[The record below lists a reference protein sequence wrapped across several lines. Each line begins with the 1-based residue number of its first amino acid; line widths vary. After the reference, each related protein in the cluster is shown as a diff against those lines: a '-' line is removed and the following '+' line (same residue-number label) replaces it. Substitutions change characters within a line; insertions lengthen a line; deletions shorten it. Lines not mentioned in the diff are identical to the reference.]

1 MKKYFIKIVILILYI
16 VVAIPLINNFLM
28 PMIIDFINNY
38 KNMLKF
44 EFYADRYVFNQT
56 SNQFEKITEV
66 TTYDLAPLI
75 ILLIQLLVYI
85 IIPVSIVL
93 SLRK

>member
-1 MKKYFIKIVILILYI
+1 
-16 VVAIPLINNFLM
+16 
-28 PMIIDFINNY
+28 
-38 KNMLKF
+38 MLKF

-66 TTYDLAPLI
+66 TVYDLAPLI

-93 SLRK
+93 SLRRH